1 MNPRLSLLA
10 SALLLALGSTASHAA
25 EWSDNSVS
33 YRYGTSFHEPAND
46 KDVTK
51 NILNFTHVSGYKYG
65 SNFFTVDMLKS
76 DKNDPANNGGGGAQ
90 ELYAIYA
97 NQLHY
102 GKITGNKVALGPIS
116 DFAWTTRIDLNSKN
130 DAFASRV
137 QKLILGPTIKFGGPW
152 GWADLDFLS
161 YKEKNHNGI
170 VGKAVDFDLTWRVGG
185 AWGVGFNAGPV
196 PLKFNGWATYTGA
209 KGKDGFG
216 NETKAETW
224 INAFLMV
231 DAGKLM
237 GGSKDTFLAGVGYE
251 YVKSKFGSSGTG
263 SKTSQPLL
271 KLEWHL

>member
-116 DFAWTTRIDLNSKN
+116 DFAWTTRIDLNSKD

-137 QKLILGPTIKFGGPW
+137 QKLILGPTIKFGGSW

-170 VGKAVDFDLTWRVGG
+170 VGKAVDFDLTWRIGG

-216 NETKAETW
+216 TETKAETW